1 MSIFNFFTDGWSRA
15 ISKNEYAQFYA

>member
-15 ISKNEYAQFYA
+15 FSKNEYARFYA

>member
-15 ISKNEYAQFYA
+15 FSKNEYGRFYA